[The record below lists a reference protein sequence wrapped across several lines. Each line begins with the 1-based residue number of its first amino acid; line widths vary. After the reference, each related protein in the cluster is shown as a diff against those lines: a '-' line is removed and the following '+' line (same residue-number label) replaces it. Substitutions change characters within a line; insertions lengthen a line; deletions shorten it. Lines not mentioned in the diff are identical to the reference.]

1 MVTWVPLG
9 SQIAPPSR
17 RTSFAAFLLKLP
29 VHECAFV
36 AILGN
41 LPRRHL
47 WVFGTVVEG
56 SAVVETTFACTRRGT
71 AHVAENVVGNCVL
84 IDGVGSATRC
94 LGLQR

>member
-1 MVTWVPLG
+1 MPPWMVTWVPLG

-17 RTSFAAFLLKLP
+17 RASSAAFLLKLP
-29 VHECAFV
+29 VHERATV
-36 AILGN
+36 AILGD

-56 SAVVETTFACTRRGT
+56 SAAVETAFARAGRGT

-84 IDGVGSATRC
+84 IDGVRSAI
-94 LGLQR
+94 G